1 MWFTAVVFAAAAASS
16 AAAEPAPADPS
27 LASIKVGLQ
36 SAIAPFVLPDHASGL
51 FVDVLRATF
60 ASQQIAVEFIYLP
73 NAGLDEQFRQGVF
86 DVNTSTTARQAQDG
100 YLSRWPV
107 SYFHNMAIT
116 LRGKIPVLSSV
127 GELKKY
133 RVTAFRNAREVLGPA
148 YVAATT
154 NHPHYR
160 EAVTMPSGALFLDR
174 TDIIISQPDV
184 FRYYLKQQLPQK
196 HNTEAELAFHDVL
209 GHGRFYWLRFRTEA
223 QRTAFERGIAQLY
236 ASGEIDR
243 ILERYQRDYGV
254 TREFF
259 ITLDCQFRPALA
271 PQQCKKL
278 SEWWSETHD

>member
-1 MWFTAVVFAAAAASS
+1 MWLTTVVLAAAVASN
-16 AAAEPAPADPS
+16 AAAEPAPADPGP
-27 LASIKVGLQ
+27 ASVKIGLQ

-51 FVDVLRATF
+51 FVDVLRAAF
-60 ASQQIAVEFIYLP
+60 ASQRIAAEFIYLP

-86 DVNTSTTARQAQDG
+86 DVNTATTAQPTPDG
-100 YLSRWPV
+100 FMSRWPV
-107 SYFHNMAIT
+107 SYFHNTAIT

-148 YVAATT
+148 YAAATN

-174 TDIIISQPDV
+174 TDVIISQPDV
-184 FRYYLKQQLPQK
+184 FRYYLRQQLPQK
-196 HNTEAELAFHDVL
+196 RNAEAELAFHDVL

-223 QRTAFERGIAQLY
+223 QRAAFERGIAQLY

-243 ILERYQRDYGV
+243 ILERYRRDYGV
-254 TREFF
+254 TRDFF
-259 ITLDCQFRPALA
+259 ITLDCQFRPDLA
-271 PQQCKKL
+271 PQKCRKL
-278 SEWWSETHD
+278 SEWWSETP